1 MNKVFGIDFGSKN
14 IVISVIKILPDSQVS
29 AVSVVEDSVNNKKIE

>member
-1 MNKVFGIDFGSKN
+1 MNKVFGIDYGSKN
-14 IVISVIKILPDSQVS
+14 IVISVINILPDSQVS